1 MEPTMTWGTLALA
14 VWPLWLVL
22 AALGVWWLL
31 ARHGYAPADT
41 YEEPPPVQPND
52 SWMTAE
58 ERDYHKG
65 GGFNR
70 E

>member
-31 ARHGYAPADT
+31 ARYGYAPKD
-41 YEEPPPVQPND
+41 EFEDPPKPSTPMSD
-52 SWMTAE
+52 R
-58 ERDYHKG
+58 ERRYHEG
-65 GGFNR
+65 NGWGR
-70 E
+70 